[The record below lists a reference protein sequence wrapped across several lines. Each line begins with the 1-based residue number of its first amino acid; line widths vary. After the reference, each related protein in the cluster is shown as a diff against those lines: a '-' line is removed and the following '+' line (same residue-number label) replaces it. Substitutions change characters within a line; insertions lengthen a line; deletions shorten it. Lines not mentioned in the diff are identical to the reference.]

1 MSQLESRNWHERHTP
16 YVSILTFQDD
26 GQMTTRSTGV
36 MRVRLLRKLADRLD
50 GIDLSD
56 CEEGDIIDLPRTEA
70 QLLIEEQWA
79 LPFQGPRGE
88 VRRTST
94 SPERVAAA
102 DRSHTRTVA
111 QLRRVRDEME
121 TRRCEPQE
129 RRRAEDWIRE
139 ELHDSRAK
147 TVNDHQ

>member
-1 MSQLESRNWHERHTP
+1 MSQLESRNWHELHTP

-36 MRVRLLRKLADRLD
+36 MRVRILRKLADRLD

-56 CEEGDIIDLPRTEA
+56 CDEGDIIDLPRTEA

-79 LPFQGPRGE
+79 LPFQGPRE

-94 SPERVAAA
+94 PPERVAAA
-102 DRSHTRTVA
+102 DRSHKRTVA

-147 TVNDHQ
+147 TVNDPQ